1 MTKVESFVCHISI
14 QLFLEGC
21 AENPITYI
29 DGESNTE
36 VPYQQIVS
44 LIELSEHCE
53 QSFQYDCT
61 LAPLEAEGIDYAFW
75 MDRHGLNNTYFTG
88 KFMDI
93 FLLCDFEY

>member
-1 MTKVESFVCHISI
+1 MTKVESFVCQNSL

-21 AENPITYI
+21 TENAITYI
-29 DGESNTE
+29 DGEPDNE
-36 VPYQQIVS
+36 VHYQQIVS